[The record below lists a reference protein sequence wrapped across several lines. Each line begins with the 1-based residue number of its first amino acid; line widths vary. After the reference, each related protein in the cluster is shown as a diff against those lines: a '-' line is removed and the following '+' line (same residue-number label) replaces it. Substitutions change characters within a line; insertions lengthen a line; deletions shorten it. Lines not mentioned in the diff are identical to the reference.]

1 MAMVQLTQIINL
13 EARVKREKLTYRI
26 TIQRDAIKRRHSNE
40 PRANSEKMN
49 GQPNKT

>member
-13 EARVKREKLTYRI
+13 EARTKPEKPNNRHREMNSEKLTYII

-40 PRANSEKMN
+40 P
-49 GQPNKT
+49 